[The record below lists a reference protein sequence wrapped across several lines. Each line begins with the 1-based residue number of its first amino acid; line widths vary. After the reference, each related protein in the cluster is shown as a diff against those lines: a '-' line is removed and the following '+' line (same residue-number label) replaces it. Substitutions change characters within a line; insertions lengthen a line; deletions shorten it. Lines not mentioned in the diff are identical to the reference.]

1 MRRGFASKQYSFR
14 RENHCALC
22 ICVLMLLSIPVLLF
36 FRLDWGAYVVLGIGG
51 VMFYLLFQAYQ
62 RKVTDF
68 FDQVNEGMDQMLS
81 MGSDVFL
88 PEVEDHENV
97 FSRFVS
103 KLSRLYGAMRVA
115 EENADEEKRVM
126 QGMIADLSHQI
137 KTPVAN
143 IKMDLELLS
152 KRQMSPQRH
161 QEFLERTLH
170 EADKMDFLI
179 QSIIKMSRLES
190 GAIQILPEQADLART
205 LANALL
211 SVSAGASQK
220 EIGITVDC
228 PQPLIVRHDPKWT
241 EEALFNLLDNAV
253 KYSPQA
259 ETIEI
264 HVEMRE
270 AGVYLLITDHGM
282 GIPEEWQ
289 GAVFSK
295 FFRAPSVHN
304 LPGAGVG
311 LYLTRQI
318 LEAQGCY
325 VTVKSAVGEGS
336 TFSVQFLG

>member
-1 MRRGFASKQYSFR
+1 MRKGFVSKQYSFR
-14 RENHCALC
+14 RENRCALC
-22 ICVLMLLSIPVLLF
+22 ICVLMLLSIPVLMF
-36 FRLDWGAYVVLGIGG
+36 FQLDWAAYVVLGIGG
-51 VMFYLLFQAYQ
+51 FAFYLLFQAYQ

-81 MGSDVFL
+81 MGSDVLL

-152 KRQMSPQRH
+152 KRQMSPQRQ
-161 QEFLERTLH
+161 QEFLGRTLH

-220 EIGITVDC
+220 EIGITVD
-228 PQPLIVRHDPKWT
+228 RS
-241 EEALFNLLDNAV
+241 EEHTSELQ
-253 KYSPQA
+253 SQ
-259 ETIEI
+259 
-264 HVEMRE
+264 R
-270 AGVYLLITDHGM
+270 
-282 GIPEEWQ
+282 
-289 GAVFSK
+289 
-295 FFRAPSVHN
+295 
-304 LPGAGVG
+304 
-311 LYLTRQI
+311 
-318 LEAQGCY
+318 
-325 VTVKSAVGEGS
+325 
-336 TFSVQFLG
+336 

>member
-1 MRRGFASKQYSFR
+1 
-14 RENHCALC
+14 
-22 ICVLMLLSIPVLLF
+22 
-36 FRLDWGAYVVLGIGG
+36 
-51 VMFYLLFQAYQ
+51 
-62 RKVTDF
+62 
-68 FDQVNEGMDQMLS
+68 MDQMLS
-81 MGSDVFL
+81 MGSDVLL

-143 IKMDLELLS
+143 IKMNLELLS
-152 KRQMSPQRH
+152 KREMSSQRQ

-179 QSIIKMSRLES
+179 QSIIKMGRLES
-190 GAIQILPEQADLART
+190 GAIQMLPEQADLART

-211 SVSAGASQK
+211 SVSTGASRK

-241 EEALFNLLDNAV
+241 EEAVFNLLDNAV
-253 KYSPQA
+253 KYSP
-259 ETIEI
+259 EGGTIE
-264 HVEMRE
+264 VYAEMRE
-270 AGVYLLITDHGM
+270 AGAYLSITDYGM

-295 FFRAPSVHN
+295 FFRAPAVHN

-325 VTVKSAVGEGS
+325 VTVRSAVGEGS
-336 TFSVQFLG
+336 TFSVQFL